1 MRFQIRRGER
11 RLRGERQAGFL
22 RRHVTYANVV
32 STLALFFVV
41 AGGSAIAATKL
52 IKGSQIAKG
61 TIKGSNIA
69 KSTITSGNVAAHT
82 LLASDFK
89 TGQLPAG
96 AAGAAGPAG
105 PAGATGP
112 AGPTGPAGA
121 AGAAG
126 AAGTATA
133 YGDLGTNSNGNLT
146 FNATLSKGFTTAFAP
161 SAGVICIAFP
171 SGVSTNVPLAISPA
185 GGEPGL
191 WEQVSP
197 AQCSGTGFEIAHV
210 SSSGTIDPVALAGQL
225 AIIAP

>member
-1 MRFQIRRGER
+1 MRFQIRRGEQP
-11 RLRGERQAGFL
+11 RGERGPGFI
-22 RRHVTYANVV
+22 RRHLTYANVV
-32 STLALFFVV
+32 ATLALFFVV
-41 AGGSAIAATKL
+41 AGGSAVAATKL

-96 AAGAAGPAG
+96 AAGATGPAG
-105 PAGATGP
+105 PAGP

-126 AAGTATA
+126 ANGTATA
-133 YGDLGTNSNGNLT
+133 YGDLGTNSNGNLS
-146 FNATLSKGFTTAFAP
+146 FNATLSKGFSTAFAP
-161 SAGVICIAFP
+161 SAGVICIAYP
-171 SGVSTNVPLAISPA
+171 TGVSTNVPLAISPA

-191 WEQVSP
+191 WEQVAP

-210 SSSGTIDPVALAGQL
+210 SSSGAIDPVALAGQL